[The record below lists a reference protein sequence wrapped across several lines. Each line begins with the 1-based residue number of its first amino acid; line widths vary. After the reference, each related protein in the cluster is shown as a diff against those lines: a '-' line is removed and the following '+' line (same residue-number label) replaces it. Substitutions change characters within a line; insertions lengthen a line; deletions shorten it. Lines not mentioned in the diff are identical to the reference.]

1 MKEYIEVRNNAESL
15 IFNTEKTLKDIGD
28 KISNE
33 EKSKLEAELEK
44 IVTHVVPLKESDK
57 VFDMIADPEC
67 GTIKI
72 VVDCENV

>member
-1 MKEYIEVRNNAESL
+1 MEQEYNTKRRIWKKLQNLTKE
-15 IFNTEKTLKDIGD
+15 
-28 KISNE
+28 
-33 EKSKLEAELEK
+33 LETELEK

>member
-1 MKEYIEVRNNAESL
+1 MENLLDYN
-15 IFNTEKTLKDIGD
+15 LK
-28 KISNE
+28 
-33 EKSKLEAELEK
+33 ELEK

-57 VFDMIADPEC
+57 VFDMIEDPEC

>member
-1 MKEYIEVRNNAESL
+1 MK
-15 IFNTEKTLKDIGD
+15 FIGT
-28 KISNE
+28 KE
-33 EKSKLEAELEK
+33 LETELEK